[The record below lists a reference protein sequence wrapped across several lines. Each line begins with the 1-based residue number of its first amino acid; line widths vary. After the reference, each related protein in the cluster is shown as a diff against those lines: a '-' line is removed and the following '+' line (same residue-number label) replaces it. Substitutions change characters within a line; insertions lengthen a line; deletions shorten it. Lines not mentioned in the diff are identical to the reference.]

1 MEIIALIL
9 ILLTTIIASYVILRE
24 IKSHQG
30 NEDRQS
36 LLMLQSQLQE
46 LSRAVDNKLGENS
59 RLIQSQFSD
68 SNKLTRDI
76 TERLTKID
84 ETGRRMVD
92 FGSQLQ
98 DLQNILK
105 NPKSRG
111 ILGEYYLETILK
123 NVLPPGSFQ
132 MQYPFKNG
140 EIVDAAV
147 FYQEKIVP
155 IDSKFSLENYNRLN
169 SENDPTRREDLERA
183 FKNDL
188 KNRIEETAKYV
199 RPEEGTTGFAFMFIP
214 HEAIYYDLLVSEVGA
229 MKINTRDLIE
239 YAYSKKV
246 IIVSPTT
253 FLAYLQTVLQ
263 GMQDE
268 KLRQNLQAVIS
279 NVDMLGK
286 HLGAYEEYFKKIG
299 NHLGT
304 TVNAYEAAGK
314 EFKKIDKDVHRITGE
329 KNNLG
334 QEIPSLE
341 KPSTEDL

>member
-1 MEIIALIL
+1 MEITALIL

-24 IKSHQG
+24 IKSHKG
-30 NEDRQS
+30 NEDKQS

-84 ETGRRMVD
+84 EAGRRMVD

-132 MQYPFKNG
+132 MQYKFKN
-140 EIVDAAV
+140 EKIVDAAV

-169 SENDPTRREDLERA
+169 SENDPVRRGDLERT

-199 RPEEGTTGFAFMFIP
+199 LPEEGTTGFAFMFIP
-214 HEAIYYDLLVSEVGA
+214 HEAIYYDLLVSGVGA
-229 MKINTRDLIE
+229 MKINTQDLIE